1 MERQDAIE
9 RSHAETFRRA
19 RKGRRQANRAKGE
32 PVKLRIAA
40 GLRERDLAQG
50 AVSTDG
56 KINQRLT
63 LKMKAR
69 RASGGNPL
77 DRKSTRLN
85 SVTNA
90 HLVCR
95 LLLEKKNMKQDH

>member
-1 MERQDAIE
+1 MLFPALIEMERQDAIE

-63 LKMKAR
+63 LKMETR
-69 RASGGNPL
+69 RASRGNPFPQPPKIG
-77 DRKSTRLN
+77 RTR
-85 SVTNA
+85 SA
-90 HLVCR
+90 ER
-95 LLLEKKNMKQDH
+95 

>member
-1 MERQDAIE
+1 MLFPALIEMERQDEIE
-9 RSHAETFRRA
+9 LFRIEAFWRA

-63 LKMKAR
+63 LKMETR
-69 RASGGNPL
+69 RASRGNPFPQPPKIG
-77 DRKSTRLN
+77 RTR
-85 SVTNA
+85 SA
-90 HLVCR
+90 ER
-95 LLLEKKNMKQDH
+95 